1 MCVKRRII
9 TLLWLAACLVSPALA
24 QYRFDH
30 WTADSGLPQNSVIN
44 ILQTRDGYL
53 WMTTSDGLARFDGV
67 RFTVFNK
74 HNSPGIANNRFLRIY
89 EDARGDLWASTE
101 GGEVTRR
108 HEGRFTTYTA
118 RDGLRDDPFSSLGGD
133 GQGNLVVLRAGQ
145 VLGWADGKF
154 QPIAPPTTKAAPENN
169 PPLLPCTWD
178 SQMNTACL
186 VDGQMRRWSLA
197 GGLPD
202 MILSGLARDQ
212 RGMIWASFEK
222 HGLGRIEDGRLVK
235 VYTTR
240 DGLPGN
246 RVKVVSG
253 QRQQKAFSTDDR
265 GRLWLTDLVSMQSH
279 LVAEQPPEGLQ
290 DVGLV
295 SAIHEDRDG
304 NYWVGTKRD
313 GLYRLRRNVVTTYSK
328 SQGLTSDNIYPIHE
342 DRDGVIWLGAQD
354 AGLFRLKNG
363 ALRLYTD
370 GAEKFRN
377 YFTALH
383 RDRAGRLWVGAL
395 DRVMRLEGERLAL
408 VNREIAPTDVGAYWA
423 IHEDGQ
429 GALWFGA
436 ERGVVRHKDGASIRF
451 TTKDG
456 LAGDDTKVIV
466 EDAAGDLWLG
476 SYGGLTRYKD
486 GRFTAWTE
494 KDGLPSNTVR
504 SLYPDS
510 DGALWIGTY
519 DGGLGRFKDGR
530 FTSYTTQA
538 GLFDNGVF
546 QILEDDNGW
555 FWMSCNRGIF
565 RVRKQELNDFA
576 AGRLNAIASIAYGKG
591 DGMLNVECNGG
602 RWPAGIKARDGRL
615 WFPTQGGAAVIDP
628 AAIAANPRPPSV
640 LIEAF
645 KIDNQFLTAERLQSA
660 IRNPQSAI
668 QLGPNQESFEI
679 EYTALSFINSAHLK
693 FKYKLEGL
701 DHDWIDAGTRRTAYY
716 SHFPPGDYT
725 FRVIAANSDGVWNNE
740 GASLR
745 VVALPPFYRTW
756 WFLTLAGLGAAGT
769 VWMVFRF
776 RLAQVERE
784 RAAQQAFSRQ
794 LIESQEGERKR
805 IAAEL
810 HDGLGQ
816 SLIVIKSRAQL
827 SLKQT
832 GDPGEIEGQLTAI
845 SSASSQAIQELK
857 DISYNLRPYLLD
869 RLGLTLALKSML
881 NKAFASEQYQLR
893 AEIDDLDGVFA
904 KESEI
909 HLYRIVQECANN
921 IIKHAGASEVRVTI
935 ERNAGGLTLTM
946 ADNGKGFTPAAARTG
961 ELSGR
966 GFGLAGIAERV
977 RLLGGEHTV
986 VSAPGHG
993 TTIVIHIAL
1002 KDGRHEQ

>member
-1 MCVKRRII
+1 V
-9 TLLWLAACLVSPALA
+9 V
-24 QYRFDH
+24 
-30 WTADSGLPQNSVIN
+30 N

-74 HNSPGIANNRFLRIY
+74 HNSPGIASNRFLRIY
-89 EDARGDLWASTE
+89 EDSRGDLWASTE

-108 HEGRFTTYTA
+108 HEGRFTTYTD
-118 RDGLRDDPFSSLGGD
+118 RDGLPDDPYSSLGDD

-145 VLGWADGKF
+145 ILGWANGKF
-154 QPIAPPTTKAAPENN
+154 QPITPPTTKTVPENN

-178 SQMNTACL
+178 PQMKTACL
-186 VDGQMRRWSLA
+186 VDGQMRMWSLA
-197 GGLPD
+197 DELPD

-246 RVKVVSG
+246 RVKVVGG

-290 DVGLV
+290 DVGVV
-295 SAIHEDRDG
+295 SAIYEDREA
-304 NYWVGTKRD
+304 NYWIGTKRD
-313 GLYRLRRNVVTTYSK
+313 GLYRLRRTVVTTYSK
-328 SQGLTSDNIYPIHE
+328 SRGLTSDNIYPIYE
-342 DRDGVIWLGAQD
+342 DREGVIWIGAQD
-354 AGLFRLKNG
+354 AGLFRLKDG
-363 ALRLYTD
+363 VFTLYTD

-377 YFTALH
+377 YFTSLH
-383 RDRAGRLWVGAL
+383 QDRAGRLWVGAL
-395 DRVMRLEGERLAL
+395 DRVMRLEGERLAP
-408 VNREIAPTDVGAYWA
+408 VSRELAPTDVGAYWV
-423 IHEDGQ
+423 IQEDREGT
-429 GALWFGA
+429 LWFGA
-436 ERGVVRHKDGASIRF
+436 ERGVIRHKDGASTRF

-466 EDAAGDLWLG
+466 EDAAGGLWLG
-476 SYGGLTRYKD
+476 SYGGLTRFKN
-486 GRFTAWTE
+486 GQFTAWTE
-494 KDGLPSNTVR
+494 KDGPPSNTVR
-504 SLYPDS
+504 ALYPDG

-530 FTSYTTQA
+530 FTRYTTQT

-546 QILEDDNGW
+546 QILEDAAGW
-555 FWMSCNRGIF
+555 FWMSCNRGIY

-576 AGRLNAIASIAYGKG
+576 DKRINAVTSIAYGKG

-602 RWPAGIKARDGRL
+602 RWPAGVKTRDGKL
-615 WFPTQGGAAVIDP
+615 WFPTQGGVAVIDP
-628 AAIAANPRPPSV
+628 ATIADNPRPPSV

-645 KIDNQFLTAERLQSA
+645 KIDNQFLATDHLQSA
-660 IRNPQSAI
+660 IRNHPQERAAI
-668 QLGPNQESFEI
+668 RIGPNQESFEI

-701 DHDWIDAGTRRTAYY
+701 DHDWVDVGTRRTAYY

-745 VVALPPFYRTW
+745 VVVAPPFYRTW
-756 WFLTLAGLGAAGT
+756 WFLTLAGLAAAGT

-776 RLAQVERE
+776 RLARVERE
-784 RAAQQAFSRQ
+784 RSAQQAFSRQ

-805 IAAEL
+805 ISAEL

-816 SLIVIKSRAQL
+816 SLIVIKNRAQL
-827 SLKQT
+827 SLKQL
-832 GDPGEIEGQLTAI
+832 GDLSEIEAQLTAI
-845 SSASSQAIQELK
+845 SSASSQAVQELK

-881 NKAFASEQYQLR
+881 NKAFASEQYQLT
-893 AEIDDLDGVFA
+893 AEIDEVDGVFA

-921 IIKHAGASEVRVTI
+921 IIKHAEASEVMARI
-935 ERNAGGLTLTM
+935 EKNAGGLTLTM
-946 ADNGKGFTPAAARTG
+946 ADNGKGFTPVASRTG
-961 ELSGR
+961 ELNRR

-977 RLLGGEHTV
+977 RLLGGDYKVE
-986 VSAPGHG
+986 SAPGQG
-993 TTIVIHIAL
+993 TTIIIKLTAPDAEPDR
-1002 KDGRHEQ
+1002 KM

>member
-1 MCVKRRII
+1 MGFTNDNRAKISRAVFALCC
-9 TLLWLAACLVSPALA
+9 LASNVIA

-30 WTADSGLPQNSVIN
+30 WTADNGLPQNSVIN
-44 ILQTRDGYL
+44 ILQTRNGYL

-74 HNSPGIANNRFLRIY
+74 HNSPGIANNRFLMIY

-101 GGEVTRR
+101 DGELTRR
-108 HEGRFTTYTA
+108 HAGRFTTYTS
-118 RDGLRDDPFSSLGGD
+118 REGLPRNQFLSLDGDA
-133 GQGNLVVLRAGQ
+133 QGNLIVRYGDQALS
-145 VLGWADGKF
+145 WSDGKF
-154 QPIAPPTTKAAPENN
+154 QPATNFPIDN
-169 PPLLPCTWD
+169 
-178 SQMNTACL
+178 
-186 VDGQMRRWSLA
+186 
-197 GGLPD
+197 
-202 MILSGLARDQ
+202 
-212 RGMIWASFEK
+212 
-222 HGLGRIEDGRLVK
+222 GRLTK
-235 VYTTR
+235 VYTKS

-246 RVKVVSG
+246 RVKLVSG
-253 QRQQKAFSTDDR
+253 QRQQTAFSTDDQ
-265 GRLWLTDLVSMQSH
+265 GRLWLTDLLSMRSH
-279 LVAEQPPEGLQ
+279 LVAEHPPAGLQ
-290 DVGLV
+290 GI
-295 SAIHEDRDG
+295 SGAPAIHEDREG
-304 NYWVGTKRD
+304 NYWFGTHGQ
-313 GLYRLRRNVVTTYSK
+313 GLYRLRRQVITTYSK
-328 SQGLTSDNIYPIHE
+328 PQGLTGDVIYPVFE
-342 DRDGVIWLGAQD
+342 DRAGAIWIGAQNV
-354 AGLFRLKNG
+354 GLFRLKDG
-363 ALRLYTD
+363 GFTRYTG
-370 GAEKFRN
+370 GAEIYN
-377 YFTALH
+377 NHFTALH
-383 RDRAGRLWVGAL
+383 QDRGGHLWVGTIGT
-395 DRVMRLEGERLAL
+395 VMRLEENRLTP
-408 VNREIAPTDVGAYWA
+408 VGSEIAPRNLGACWTIY
-423 IHEDGQ
+423 EDRE
-429 GALWFGA
+429 GALWFG
-436 ERGVVRHKDGASIRF
+436 GVTGVGRHKDGATAVF
-451 TTKDG
+451 TMKDG
-456 LAGDDTKVIV
+456 LAGDNTKVIV
-466 EDAAGDLWLG
+466 EDAAGDLWLA
-476 SYGGLTRYKD
+476 SYGGLTLFKN

-494 KDGLPSNTVR
+494 KDGLPSNTLR
-504 SLYPDS
+504 SLYPDK
-510 DGALWIGTY
+510 DGVLWIGTY
-519 DGGLGRFKDGR
+519 DGGLGRFKDR
-530 FTSYTTQA
+530 KFTRYTTRE
-538 GLFDNGVF
+538 GLFDNSVF
-546 QILEDDNGW
+546 QILEDANGW
-555 FWMSCNRGIF
+555 FWMSGNRGIF

-576 AGRLNAIASIAYGKG
+576 AGRLKTVTSIAYGKS

-602 RWPAGIKARDGRL
+602 RWPAGVKTRDGRL
-615 WFPTQGGAAVIDP
+615 WFPTMAGVAVIDP
-628 AAIAANPRPPSV
+628 ATVAANPQPPPV

-645 KIDNQFLTAERLQSA
+645 KIDNQFLTPDRLQSA
-660 IRNPQSAI
+660 I
-668 QLGPNQESFEI
+668 QLEPNQESFEI

-881 NKAFASEQYQLR
+881 NKAFASEQYQLT

-921 IIKHAGASEVRVTI
+921 IIKHAGASEVRATI
-935 ERNAGGLTLTM
+935 EKTASGLTLTM
-946 ADNGKGFTPAAARTG
+946 ADNGLGFTPVASRTA
-961 ELSGR
+961 ELNRR
-966 GFGLAGIAERV
+966 GFGLAGITERV
-977 RLLGGEHTV
+977 RLLSGESTV

-993 TTIVIHIAL
+993 TTIIIHIAL